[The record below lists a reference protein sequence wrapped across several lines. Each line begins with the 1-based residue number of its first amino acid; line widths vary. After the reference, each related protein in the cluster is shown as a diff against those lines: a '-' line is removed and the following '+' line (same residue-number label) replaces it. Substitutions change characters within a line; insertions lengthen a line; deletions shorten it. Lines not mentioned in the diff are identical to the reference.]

1 MPCHN
6 SLLASTYILPVVT
19 AFQKKC
25 IAAIMLFFF
34 RTTLCT
40 IPFFG
45 TTSYYCCSTVYFFF
59 VCSSCTWSLN
69 HWCLPLYITIDRY
82 ESKCGSYVAA
92 SVVVKMYAVWFMSVC
107 FCDYPNAFH
116 IYSHLS
122 FACLYLL
129 LAYGYGSVFCV
140 LILMCYALFLLL
152 AVVNV
157 VSTITWIEFFV
168 YLFPDDFHYVR
179 VISNRYNNE
188 LTM

>member
-1 MPCHN
+1 MATSYVDFSHRKVSDAPRHRTAMPCHN

-69 HWCLPLYITIDRY
+69 HWCLPPYIIIDRI

-107 FCDYPNAFH
+107 FCDYPNSFH

-122 FACLYLL
+122 FACLWLWFCIL
-129 LAYGYGSVFCV
+129 RAYFNV
-140 LILMCYALFLLL
+140 LRLIPI
-152 AVVNV
+152 
-157 VSTITWIEFFV
+157 VSCC
-168 YLFPDDFHYVR
+168 
-179 VISNRYNNE
+179 
-188 LTM
+188 